1 MMQTSTKASA
11 TTQVAKSAGSVGI
24 AVFFS
29 RILGLVREQVM
40 AVLFGAGFYMDAFVV
55 AFRIPNLLRDL
66 FAEGALSAAFVTVFT
81 DYDQKEGQEAAWR
94 LANNVLL
101 TLTILL
107 SLITILGIIFSEDI
121 VRIMASD
128 FSRVAGKIALT
139 RLLTNIMFP
148 FLILVSLAAAVMGI
162 LNTKGRFFIPA
173 MAAFFFN
180 LGSIAGGLL
189 CAWQAPSFGQPPIV
203 GMAIGTLIGGTLQL
217 TMQLPSLKRS
227 GFKWR
232 PHLNLR
238 DEGLRRIMTL
248 MIPAVIGLSA
258 TQINVFIN
266 TNFAARCAQGSVSWL
281 NYAFRLMQFPIGIF
295 GVAIAIA
302 TLPVVSR
309 HASQGDMG
317 ALKATYVS
325 SLTMAF
331 LLTIPAAF
339 GLAFLA
345 QPIIRLIFEHGHF
358 HAVDTLRTSE
368 ALIYYSVG
376 LFAYSTVKI
385 TVPVFYALRDT
396 KYPVIAS
403 FFAVVTNV
411 LIVSLTLNAFQ
422 HKAIA
427 LSTSITM
434 IVNFCFL
441 SAVLYR
447 KVGGY
452 DLRYLIGSFIKIT
465 LASAVMGLL
474 AYYLYQVAG
483 LILDQ
488 RLLLHQM
495 IALFLT
501 IAVAALFYFAVIRW
515 LGIKEYHEVLQ
526 GLKRR
531 FLGRN
536 GGPGALGD

>member
-1 MMQTSTKASA
+1 MMDTTTTPST

-24 AVFFS
+24 AVFLS

-81 DYDQKEGQEAAWR
+81 DYDHKKGAEAAWR
-94 LANNVLL
+94 LANNVLV

-107 SLITILGIIFSEDI
+107 SLITILGIIFSKEI
-121 VRIMASD
+121 ILVMAPD
-128 FSRVAGKIALT
+128 FGLIAGKIALT

-148 FLILVSLAAAVMGI
+148 FLILVSLSAAVMGL

-180 LGSIAGGLL
+180 LGCIVGGVLL
-189 CAWQAPSFGQPPIV
+189 TFQAPAFGQPPIV
-203 GMAIGTLIGGTLQL
+203 GMAIGTLIGGILQL
-217 TMQLPSLKRS
+217 TIQLPSLKRS
-227 GFKWR
+227 GFTWR

-238 DEGLRRIMTL
+238 DEGLHQIMIL

-295 GVAIAIA
+295 GVAISIA

-309 HASQGDMG
+309 HASQGDMR
-317 ALKATYVS
+317 ALKATYIS

-331 LLTIPAAF
+331 LLTIPASF

-345 QPIIRLIFEHGHF
+345 KPIIRLIFQHGHF
-358 HAVDTLRTSE
+358 HAVDTVRTSE
-368 ALIYYSVG
+368 ALVFYSVG

-385 TVPVFYALRDT
+385 TVPVFYALKDT

-403 FFAVVTNV
+403 FFAVVTNLV
-411 LIVSLTLNAFQ
+411 IVSLTLSALQ

-427 LSTSITM
+427 LSTSVTM
-434 IVNFCFL
+434 IINFIFL
-441 SAVLYR
+441 SAILYR

-452 DLRYLIGSFIKIT
+452 DLRYLIGAFIKII
-465 LASAVMGLL
+465 LASAAMGLL
-474 AYYLYQVAG
+474 AHYLYRLGGQ
-483 LILDQ
+483 ILDQ
-488 RLLLHQM
+488 RLLLNQM
-495 IALFLT
+495 IALFFIIT
-501 IAVAALFYFAVIRW
+501 VAALFYFVVIRW
-515 LGIKEYHEVLQ
+515 LGIKEYHEVLAS
-526 GLKRR
+526 LKRR
-531 FLGRN
+531 FLGKI
-536 GGPGALGD
+536 

>member
-1 MMQTSTKASA
+1 MEAPNTYTT

-29 RILGLVREQVM
+29 RIMGLVREQVM

-81 DYDQKEGQEAAWR
+81 DYDQKKGQEAAWR

-107 SLITILGIIFSEDI
+107 SLITIVGIIFSEQI
-121 VRIMASD
+121 VRVMASD
-128 FSRVAGKIALT
+128 FSLVPGKIALT

-162 LNTKGRFFIPA
+162 LNTKGRFFVPA
-173 MAAFFFN
+173 MASTFFN
-180 LGSIAGGLL
+180 VGSVVGGVL
-189 CAWQAPSFGQPPIV
+189 CAWWAPAFGQPPIV
-203 GMAIGTLIGGTLQL
+203 GMAVGTLIGGVLQL
-217 TMQLPSLKRS
+217 ATQLPSLYRS

-238 DEGLRRIMTL
+238 DEGLRRIMIL

-295 GVAIAIA
+295 GVAISIA

-309 HASQGDMG
+309 HASRGEMG
-317 ALKATYVS
+317 ALKATYCS

-331 LLTIPAAF
+331 LLTIPASF

-345 QPIIRLIFEHGHF
+345 KPIIRLIFEHGRF
-358 HAVDTLRTSE
+358 HALDTLYTAE
-368 ALIYYSVG
+368 AL
-376 LFAYSTVKI
+376 AY
-385 TVPVFYALRDT
+385 
-396 KYPVIAS
+396 
-403 FFAVVTNV
+403 
-411 LIVSLTLNAFQ
+411 
-422 HKAIA
+422 
-427 LSTSITM
+427 
-434 IVNFCFL
+434 
-441 SAVLYR
+441 
-447 KVGGY
+447 
-452 DLRYLIGSFIKIT
+452 
-465 LASAVMGLL
+465 
-474 AYYLYQVAG
+474 
-483 LILDQ
+483 
-488 RLLLHQM
+488 
-495 IALFLT
+495 
-501 IAVAALFYFAVIRW
+501 
-515 LGIKEYHEVLQ
+515 
-526 GLKRR
+526 
-531 FLGRN
+531 
-536 GGPGALGD
+536 

>member
-1 MMQTSTKASA
+1 MEAPNTHTT

-29 RILGLVREQVM
+29 RIMGLVREQVM

-81 DYDQKEGQEAAWR
+81 DYDQKKGQDAAWR

-107 SLITILGIIFSEDI
+107 SIITIVGICFSEQI
-121 VRIMASD
+121 VRLMASD
-128 FSRVAGKIALT
+128 FGLIPGKIALT

-162 LNTKGRFFIPA
+162 LNTKGRFFVPA
-173 MAAFFFN
+173 MASTFFN
-180 LGSIAGGLL
+180 VGSVVGGVL
-189 CAWQAPSFGQPPIV
+189 CAWWAPAFGQPPIV
-203 GMAIGTLIGGTLQL
+203 GMAIGTLIGGVLQL
-217 TMQLPSLKRS
+217 TTQLPSLYRS

-238 DEGLRRIMTL
+238 DEGLRRIMIL
-248 MIPAVIGLSA
+248 MIPAIIGLSA

-295 GVAIAIA
+295 GVAISVA

-309 HASQGDMG
+309 HASRGEIG
-317 ALKATYVS
+317 ALKATYCS

-331 LLTIPAAF
+331 LLTIPASF

-345 QPIIRLIFEHGHF
+345 KPIIRLIFEHGRF
-358 HAVDTLRTSE
+358 HTLDTLYTAE
-368 ALIYYSVG
+368 ALAYYSIG

-403 FFAVVTNV
+403 FLAVATNI
-411 LIVSLTLNAFQ
+411 LIVSLTLKAFQ
-422 HKAIA
+422 HRAIA
-427 LSTSITM
+427 LSTSVTM

-452 DLRYLIGSFIKIT
+452 DLRYLIGSFVKIT

-474 AYYLYQVAG
+474 AYYLYAAAG

-488 RLLLHQM
+488 GLLLNQI
-495 IALFLT
+495 IALLLVMT
-501 IAVAALFYFAVIRW
+501 AAVLVYFALIRL
-515 LGIKEYHEVLQ
+515 LGIKEYQEVVAA
-526 GLKRR
+526 LKRR
-531 FLGRN
+531 FLGKI
-536 GGPGALGD
+536 

>member
-1 MMQTSTKASA
+1 MKTPANAST

-29 RILGLVREQVM
+29 RILGLIREQVM

-81 DYDQKEGQEAAWR
+81 DYDRKKGQEAAWR
-94 LANNVLL
+94 LANNLLL

-107 SLITILGIIFSEDI
+107 SLITIAGIIFSEDI
-121 VRIMASD
+121 VRVMASD
-128 FSRVAGKIALT
+128 FSLVPGKIALT
-139 RLLTNIMFP
+139 QLLTTIMFP

-173 MAAFFFN
+173 MASTFFN
-180 LGSIAGGLL
+180 LGSIVGGVL
-189 CAWQAPSFGQPPIV
+189 CAWWAPAFGQPPIV
-203 GMAIGTLIGGTLQL
+203 GMAIGTLIGGILQL
-217 TMQLPSLKRS
+217 TIQLPSLKRS
-227 GFKWR
+227 GFAWR
-232 PHLNLR
+232 PHLNLH
-238 DEGLRRIMTL
+238 DEGLRRIMIL

-258 TQINVFIN
+258 TQINIFIN
-266 TNFAARCAQGSVSWL
+266 TSFAARCAQGSVSWL

-295 GVAIAIA
+295 GVAISIA

-309 HASQGDMG
+309 HASRGDMG

-331 LLTIPAAF
+331 VLTIPAAF
-339 GLAFLA
+339 GLAVLA
-345 QPIIRLIFEHGHF
+345 KPIIRLIFEHGRF
-358 HAVDTLRTSE
+358 LDSDTIHTAE
-368 ALIYYSVG
+368 ALVYYAVG
-376 LFAYSTVKI
+376 LFAYSTIKI

-403 FFAVVTNV
+403 FLAVATNII
-411 LIVSLTLNAFQ
+411 IVSLTLDAFQ

-441 SAVLYR
+441 SAILYR

-452 DLRYLIGSFIKIT
+452 DLRYLIGAFIKIT
-465 LASAVMGLL
+465 LAAAAMGLL
-474 AYYLYQVAG
+474 AYYLYRAAG
-483 LILDQ
+483 LILDL
-488 RLLLHQM
+488 RLLLNQ
-495 IALFLT
+495 IVALLSVMAA
-501 IAVAALFYFAVIRW
+501 AVLVYFALIRW
-515 LGIKEYHEVLQ
+515 LGIKEYHEVVES
-526 GLKRR
+526 LKKR

-536 GGPGALGD
+536 GGPAALSD

>member
-1 MMQTSTKASA
+1 MRTSTNATT
-11 TTQVAKSAGSVGI
+11 TTQVAKSAGSIGI

-29 RILGLVREQVM
+29 RILGLIREQVM

-81 DYDQKEGQEAAWR
+81 DYDQKKGQEAAWR

-107 SLITILGIIFSEDI
+107 SLITILGIIFSGEI
-121 VRIMASD
+121 VQVMAPDFGRI
-128 FSRVAGKIALT
+128 AGKIALT
-139 RLLTNIMFP
+139 QLLTNIMFP

-173 MAAFFFN
+173 MASTFFN
-180 LGSIAGGLL
+180 VGSIVGGVL
-189 CAWQAPSFGQPPIV
+189 CAWWAPAFGQPPIV
-203 GMAIGTLIGGTLQL
+203 GMAIGTLIGGVLQL
-217 TMQLPSLKRS
+217 AIQLPSLKRS
-227 GFKWR
+227 GFAWR
-232 PHLNLR
+232 PHLSLR
-238 DEGLRRIMTL
+238 DEGLRRIMIL
-248 MIPAVIGLSA
+248 MIPAMIGLSA
-258 TQINVFIN
+258 TQINIFVN
-266 TNFAARCAQGSVSWL
+266 TNFAARCAEGSVSWL

-295 GVAIAIA
+295 GVAIAVA
-302 TLPVVSR
+302 TLPIISR
-309 HASQGDMG
+309 QASKGDMG

-331 LLTIPAAF
+331 LMTIPASF

-345 QPIIRLIFEHGHF
+345 KPIIRLIFEHGRF
-358 HAVDTLRTSE
+358 TSIDTLHTAE
-368 ALIYYSVG
+368 ALAYYAVG

-396 KYPVIAS
+396 KYPVISS
-403 FFAVVTNV
+403 FLAVATNV

-427 LSTSITM
+427 FSTSITM
-434 IVNFCFL
+434 IVNFVFL
-441 SAVLYR
+441 SVVLYR

-452 DLRYLIGSFIKIT
+452 DLRYLIGVFIKIT
-465 LASAVMGLL
+465 LASLAIGLL
-474 AYYLYQVAG
+474 AYYLYHVVG

-488 RLLLHQM
+488 RLFFNQI
-495 IALFLT
+495 IALLS
-501 IAVAALFYFAVIRW
+501 IMAVAVLVYFVLIRQ
-515 LGIKEYHEVLQ
+515 LGIKEYHEVVES
-526 GLKRR
+526 LKRR
-531 FLGRN
+531 FLGSS
-536 GGPGALGD
+536 GGSNTLSG

>member
-1 MMQTSTKASA
+1 
-11 TTQVAKSAGSVGI
+11 
-24 AVFFS
+24 
-29 RILGLVREQVM
+29 
-40 AVLFGAGFYMDAFVV
+40 
-55 AFRIPNLLRDL
+55 
-66 FAEGALSAAFVTVFT
+66 
-81 DYDQKEGQEAAWR
+81 
-94 LANNVLL
+94 
-101 TLTILL
+101 
-107 SLITILGIIFSEDI
+107 
-121 VRIMASD
+121 
-128 FSRVAGKIALT
+128 
-139 RLLTNIMFP
+139 
-148 FLILVSLAAAVMGI
+148 
-162 LNTKGRFFIPA
+162 
-173 MAAFFFN
+173 
-180 LGSIAGGLL
+180 
-189 CAWQAPSFGQPPIV
+189 
-203 GMAIGTLIGGTLQL
+203 
-217 TMQLPSLKRS
+217 
-227 GFKWR
+227 
-232 PHLNLR
+232 
-238 DEGLRRIMTL
+238 
-248 MIPAVIGLSA
+248 
-258 TQINVFIN
+258 
-266 TNFAARCAQGSVSWL
+266 
-281 NYAFRLMQFPIGIF
+281 MQFPIGIF

-339 GLAFLA
+339 GLAVLA
-345 QPIIRLIFEHGHF
+345 KPIIRLIFEHGHF

-452 DLRYLIGSFIKIT
+452 DLRYLVGAFIKIT
-465 LASAVMGLL
+465 LASAAMGLL
-474 AYYLYQVAG
+474 AYYLYRAAS

-488 RLLLHQM
+488 RLLLNQM
-495 IALFLT
+495 LALFLVMAA
-501 IAVAALFYFAVIRW
+501 AVLVYFALIRL
-515 LGIKEYHEVLQ
+515 LGIKEYHEVVES
-526 GLKRR
+526 LKKR
-531 FLGRN
+531 FLGSG
-536 GGPGALGD
+536 GGPAALSD

>member
-1 MMQTSTKASA
+1 MKTATTPSA

-24 AVFFS
+24 AVFLS

-81 DYDQKEGQEAAWR
+81 DYDHKKGEEAAWR
-94 LANNVLL
+94 LANNVLV
-101 TLTILL
+101 TLSILL
-107 SLITILGIIFSEDI
+107 SLITVLGIIFSKEI
-121 VRIMASD
+121 ILVMAPD
-128 FSRVAGKIALT
+128 FGLIAGKIALT
-139 RLLTNIMFP
+139 RFLTNIMFP
-148 FLILVSLAAAVMGI
+148 FLILVSLSAAVMGM

-173 MAAFFFN
+173 MASFFFN
-180 LGSIAGGLL
+180 LGSIVGGVLL
-189 CAWQAPSFGQPPIV
+189 AFQAPAFGQPPIV
-203 GMAIGTLIGGTLQL
+203 GMAIGTLIGGILQM
-217 TMQLPSLKRS
+217 TIQLPSLKRS
-227 GFKWR
+227 GFKWL

-238 DEGLRRIMTL
+238 DEGLHQIMIL

-295 GVAIAIA
+295 GVAISIA
-302 TLPVVSR
+302 TLPVISR

-331 LLTIPAAF
+331 LLTIPASF

-345 QPIIRLIFEHGHF
+345 KPIIRLIFQHGHF
-358 HAVDTLRTSE
+358 LALDTVRTSE

-385 TVPVFYALRDT
+385 TVPVFYALKDT
-396 KYPVIAS
+396 KYPVVAS
-403 FFAVVTNV
+403 FFAVVTNLV
-411 LIVSLTLNAFQ
+411 IVSLTLSALQ

-434 IVNFCFL
+434 IVNFIFL
-441 SAVLYR
+441 SVILYK

-452 DLRYLIGSFIKIT
+452 DLRYLIGAFIKII
-465 LASAVMGLL
+465 LASAAMGLV
-474 AYYLYQVAG
+474 AYYLYHAASLV
-483 LILDQ
+483 LDQ
-488 RLLLHQM
+488 RLLLNQM
-495 IALFLT
+495 IALFFV
-501 IAVAALFYFAVIRW
+501 IAVAALFYFVVIRW
-515 LGIKEYHEVLQ
+515 LGIKEYHEVWE

-531 FLGRN
+531 FWGRN
-536 GGPGALGD
+536 GGPPPLTG